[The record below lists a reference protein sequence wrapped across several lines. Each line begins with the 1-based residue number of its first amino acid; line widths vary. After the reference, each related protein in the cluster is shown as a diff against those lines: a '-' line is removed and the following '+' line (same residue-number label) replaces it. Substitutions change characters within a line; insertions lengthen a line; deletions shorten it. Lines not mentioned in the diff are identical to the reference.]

1 MTEVM
6 LCVTVMVTICWV
18 ICLKMDIQTLKD
30 ENEKLR
36 SALKISIREKTSH
49 GEVAKSTIPVWSK
62 PAD

>member
-6 LCVTVMVTICWV
+6 LCVTVMVTLCWV

-36 SALKISIREKTSH
+36 SALKIGLREKTGH
-49 GEVAKSTIPVWSK
+49 VEVAKPTIPVWSK
-62 PAD
+62 PSD